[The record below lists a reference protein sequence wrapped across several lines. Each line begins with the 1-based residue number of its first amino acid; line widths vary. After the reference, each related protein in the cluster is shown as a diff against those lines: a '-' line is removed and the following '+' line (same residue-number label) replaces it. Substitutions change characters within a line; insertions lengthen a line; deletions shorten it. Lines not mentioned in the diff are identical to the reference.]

1 MDVHCP
7 APSGPGPSILASLPL
22 AVACALL
29 LLSGPVAGKGSDW
42 DDSVV
47 GQAGAP
53 VTLPCSAQ
61 LGNRTV
67 HWHWQPAGWDSWSL
81 VLSAN
86 HKQEFW
92 GGARKLEQR
101 LADPS
106 FPSSGD
112 LSLAFRARQQD
123 SGQYLCEVD
132 TKEGEMKPKRHIV
145 LLVILTVSVGPPSPV
160 PAGGTARLLA
170 RVSAEDWRG
179 GVSWFSPQGVPLPR
193 ETLPSGGVLSK
204 VPRFGPADQGNY
216 TCQVLPQGP
225 CGRPRFLFSHAV
237 VLRDSTQDPFT
248 NVSHGLSQ
256 SLVSSSLSPLSLPCL
271 WSPGADYFQL
281 RWRLPDSRKTQLVF
295 LFDRWRQSTENRRP
309 ARLRLAHPD
318 PFRSGNYSFLLT
330 PKPGDA
336 GRYTCEVFL
345 DESAYQKSL
354 SLTVVHVSGQPS
366 GQGLLLSC
374 LYRERPPVRRAY
386 WTSQSSPLNGSS
398 TAPGQVSAEVPRHR
412 PGNYS
417 CCLELKDGRTHAA
430 VYALPPPPPPPAG
443 DSSLYSSSVYPALAV
458 AGVLSLLL
466 ALAAAVVLW
475 KRGICQQHT
484 AREEPP
490 CAVEGENL
498 YENPDDLRKDWDQ
511 RGEFVPPTAVYMELN
526 PDGQDVYKELERYEE
541 CHQ

>member
-237 VLRDSTQDPFT
+237 VLRGERGSSQGDPKTPSKTCGFPVGRHGIQAGADGVGPPRSRCSRGSTSQDP
-248 NVSHGLSQ
+248 
-256 SLVSSSLSPLSLPCL
+256 
-271 WSPGADYFQL
+271 
-281 RWRLPDSRKTQLVF
+281 
-295 LFDRWRQSTENRRP
+295 
-309 ARLRLAHPD
+309 
-318 PFRSGNYSFLLT
+318 
-330 PKPGDA
+330 
-336 GRYTCEVFL
+336 
-345 DESAYQKSL
+345 
-354 SLTVVHVSGQPS
+354 HVSD
-366 GQGLLLSC
+366 
-374 LYRERPPVRRAY
+374 
-386 WTSQSSPLNGSS
+386 
-398 TAPGQVSAEVPRHR
+398 
-412 PGNYS
+412 
-417 CCLELKDGRTHAA
+417 ELG
-430 VYALPPPPPPPAG
+430 
-443 DSSLYSSSVYPALAV
+443 
-458 AGVLSLLL
+458 
-466 ALAAAVVLW
+466 
-475 KRGICQQHT
+475 
-484 AREEPP
+484 
-490 CAVEGENL
+490 
-498 YENPDDLRKDWDQ
+498 
-511 RGEFVPPTAVYMELN
+511 
-526 PDGQDVYKELERYEE
+526 
-541 CHQ
+541 